1 MTVSAPVAGDGS
13 RADTEPWRGRPRE
26 WRRTR
31 LHVVSGKGG
40 SGKTTVAV
48 ALALALAAGGRRV
61 LLVEVEQRQSVAA
74 LLGVAPLGYE
84 ERHLLDAPGGGDVVG
99 LSVDPHDALMEYL
112 ALYYKVPRRAGGTLE
127 RIGAIDFAT
136 TVAPGLRDVLLTG
149 KVYEATRRRV
159 GEDLAYDA
167 VVVDAPPTGR
177 VARFL
182 GVTTDVA
189 SLARIGP
196 IHRQAQSIARLLRSN
211 QTAVHLVA
219 LLEEMP
225 AQETLDAVEALRA
238 TSLRVG
244 ATILNMV
251 REPLLHPTELTAAR
265 AGELEGAAIA
275 AHLASVGVDDPAMVD
290 LLLDEAQAY
299 AERVALQRRARRML
313 RGSGQPIYELPLL
326 DGGVAAAD
334 VHDLAKSLRQQAGL

>member
-1 MTVSAPVAGDGS
+1 MLMSGESADIPL
-13 RADTEPWRGRPRE
+13 WRGRPRD

-40 SGKTTVAV
+40 SGKTTVAA
-48 ALALALAAGGRRV
+48 ALAIALATGGRRI
-61 LLVEVEQRQSVAA
+61 LLIEVEERQSIAEV
-74 LLGVAPLGYE
+74 LDVPPLGYA
-84 ERHLLDAPGGGDVVG
+84 ERHVISAPRGGEVVG
-99 LSVDPHDALMEYL
+99 LAVDPHDALMEYL

-127 RIGAIDFAT
+127 RMGAIDFAT

-149 KVYEATRRRV
+149 KVYEATRRRE
-159 GEDLAYDA
+159 GDGFTYDA
-167 VVVDAPPTGR
+167 IVVDAPPTGR

-211 QTAVHLVA
+211 LTAVHLVA

-225 AQETLDAVEALRA
+225 AQETLEAVAALRSA
-238 TSLRVG
+238 SLRVG

-251 REPLLHPTELTAAR
+251 QEPLLRPAQLSAALS
-265 AGELEGAAIA
+265 GDLEGAGIA
-275 AHLASVGVDDPAMVD
+275 AELASVGVHDTGMVD

-299 AERVALQRRARRML
+299 AERVALQRRARRTL
-313 RGSGQPIYELPLL
+313 RGIGQPTYELPLL
-326 DGGVAAAD
+326 DGGVEVAD
-334 VHDLAKSLRQQAGL
+334 LYDLARSLRQQADL